1 MKVKLKTELLK
12 DGVTYDK
19 GYVMDVSDANA
30 EVWIAKGWASKE
42 EKGKKETKEL
52 KQDKETK

>member
-1 MKVKLKTELLK
+1 MKVILKTELIK

-19 GYVMDVSDANA
+19 GCSMDIPKENA

-42 EKGKKETKEL
+42 LKTKKETKEF
-52 KQDKETK
+52 KKDKETK

>member
-1 MKVKLKTELLK
+1 MKVILKTELLK

-19 GYVMDVSDANA
+19 GCVLDVEKENA

>member
-19 GYVMDVSDANA
+19 GCVMDVSDASA

>member
-1 MKVKLKTELLK
+1 MKVILKTELLK
-12 DGVTYDK
+12 DGLIYEK
-19 GYVMDVSDANA
+19 GLEMDVSQEKA